1 MSRSGLLVL
10 LGLAASGAHAQDA
23 DSLRLGAL
31 QVAAERQDPRAVQP
45 ALLERASSLRLENL
59 RAQRLPQLALTGQAS
74 YQSAAFTLPFAL
86 PGAGVPEPPLERFQV
101 QAEADQ
107 LLYDG
112 GRLARRADVER
123 AALAEQRAGVAV
135 SLYALRQ
142 AVTEMF
148 FAALLFDVQAATL
161 ALQEAD
167 LAVRLELV
175 ETRIR
180 EGAALPADAAALEA
194 EAIRVRQA
202 REEAEAGRE
211 AALDV
216 LGRLVDVPVA
226 GRPLALPD
234 LDAALPLALT
244 ADTLAAR
251 PELGRFRRTQAR
263 LEAEARLAESQA
275 RPQVSL
281 FGQAGVGR
289 PSPFEPISDEAKAYG
304 LVGLRLRWAPFDWG
318 QAARTAEAARL
329 QAESTAAEAAAF
341 EDQLDREVQDELA
354 TVVRLERAL
363 EQDARAVALREE
375 VLRTARRQL
384 EEGVLLPADY
394 ADRLSDLTEA
404 RLARERHRI
413 ERARAQARILTTLG
427 HPLDAP

>member
-1 MSRSGLLVL
+1 MSRSHFLVL
-10 LGLAASGAHAQDA
+10 LGLAASGAHAQGA

-31 QVAAERQDPRAVQP
+31 QGAAERQDPRAAQP
-45 ALLERASSLRLENL
+45 ALLEAASRLRLENL

-74 YQSAAFTLPFAL
+74 YQSAAFTLPFEL
-86 PGAGVPEPPLERFQV
+86 PGVEMPEPPLERFQV

-123 AALAEQRAGVAV
+123 AALAEQQAGVAV

-142 AVTEMF
+142 AVTEAF
-148 FAALLFDVQAATL
+148 FGALLFEAQAATF

-167 LAVRLELV
+167 LAARLDLI
-175 ETRIR
+175 ETRVR

-194 EAIRVRQA
+194 EAIRVGQA
-202 REEAEAGRE
+202 REEAESAGA
-211 AALDV
+211 AALAV

-226 GRPLALPD
+226 GHPLALPD
-234 LDAALPLALT
+234 LDAALARALA
-244 ADTLAAR
+244 ADTLGAR
-251 PELGRFRRTQAR
+251 PELARLRRTRAR
-263 LEAEARLAESQA
+263 LEAEARLARAQA

-304 LVGLRLRWAPFDWG
+304 LVGLRLRWALFDWG
-318 QAARTAEAARL
+318 QAARTAEAARV
-329 QAESTAAEAAAF
+329 QAESADAETAAF
-341 EDQLDREVQDELA
+341 EDHLDREVRDDLA
-354 TVVRLERAL
+354 TVARLARAL
-363 EQDARAVALREE
+363 EQDARAIALRD
-375 VLRTARRQL
+375 VILRTAHRQL

-394 ADRLSDLTEA
+394 ADRLTDLTEA

-413 ERARAQARILTTLG
+413 ERARAQARILVTLG